1 MVGKGKLA
9 LVVRVSDVKGRDKRG
24 DRFISPELQIAGG
37 SGYARGRGF
46 GEFEVF
52 EDLNVSHTTPIADR
66 PGMSAALAKIEA
78 GELAGL
84 VVSSQDRLG
93 PVALTH
99 ELKAR
104 LLAAGAVLLV
114 PDNPA
119 AEVLDAKG
127 FAALPA
133 DLVAQIH
140 TAQREEIGLRW
151 HKARRS
157 AVEYGIHP
165 STLVPVGYRRNE
177 VEPKVSGKAERAKL
191 TPEQRWADPVRRQ
204 LVPSEQAPAILAL
217 FKLRAAKG
225 SWSECCK
232 LLEDAGVPNAKGQPE
247 WIHSSVQAIIRNPV
261 YKGWAH
267 LRSKGK
273 QDGDIVNEQAHQ
285 PIVDPLLWKAAQPKE
300 GKPRRTTDGSL
311 LSGLLRCACCGRTLT
326 PSTSARKGKVY
337 GYYRCRPRMVS
348 GPKCDAPA
356 SVPAAEVEALV
367 TRAFFDWMA
376 YRPVGPAPPDLAP
389 LEQAVALAKADE
401 AKWKE
406 AAVAGT
412 VAPEVVGPAYDAAK
426 ARREQAEKRLFEAR
440 QTAGLDD
447 ERLTLAE
454 RWGTMSVPE
463 RRRALQAF
471 EVVAYVERGRQP
483 VDERVTIELRGS
495 PAGDGWE
502 PDVEYTLPSDQELAE
517 QITAEFAAAGLNIPN
532 VAERIAAW
540 NAKYADAKIVI
551 EPIKLSDEDKAAA
564 EAIFGPLERTLRKRS
579 GRRSGRRRPPHEP
592 VADVRA
598 GPWRWRLQNW

>member
-1 MVGKGKLA
+1 MAGKGKLA
-9 LVVRVSDVKGRDKRG
+9 LVVRVSDVKGRDKKG

-46 GEFEVF
+46 EEFEVF
-52 EDLNVSHTTPIADR
+52 EDLNVSHTTSLDDR
-66 PGMSAALAKIEA
+66 PGMSSALARIEA

-140 TAQREEIGLRW
+140 TAQREEIGQRW
-151 HKARRS
+151 HKARRA

-165 STLVPVGYRRNE
+165 SAFVPVGYRRNE
-177 VEPKVSGKAERAKL
+177 VRPKVSGKAERGKL

-204 LVPSEQAPAILAL
+204 LVPSEHAPAILPL

-232 LLEDAGVPNAKGQPE
+232 LLEDAGVPNAKGKAE
-247 WIHSSVQAIIRNPV
+247 WLHSSVQAIIRNPV
-261 YKGWAH
+261 YRGWAH
-267 LRSKGK
+267 LLSKGK
-273 QDGDIVNEQAHQ
+273 QDGDIVNETAHQ

-300 GKPRRTTDGSL
+300 GKPRRTSDGSL
-311 LSGLLRCACCGRTLT
+311 LSGVLRCACCGRKLT
-326 PSTSARKGKVY
+326 PSTSTRKGKVY

-348 GPKCDAPA
+348 GPECDAPA

-389 LEQAVALAKADE
+389 FEQAVALAKADE

-406 AAVAGT
+406 AALAGT

-426 ARREQAEKRLFEAR
+426 ARREEAEKLLFEAR
-440 QTAGLDD
+440 QTDGLDE

-454 RWGTMSVPE
+454 RWGTLTVPE

-483 VDERVTIELRGS
+483 ADERVTIELRGS
-495 PAGDGWE
+495 PVADGWE
-502 PDVEYTLPSDQELAE
+502 PDVEYTLPSDEELAE
-517 QITAEFAAAGLNIPN
+517 RITAEFAAAGIVITN

-540 NAKYADAKIVI
+540 KAKYADVKIVI
-551 EPIKLSDEDKAAA
+551 KPIVLSEEDKVTE
-564 EAIFGPLERTLRKRS
+564 EAIFGPLERALRKRA
-579 GRRSGRRRPPHEP
+579 RQQAKRQPKAT
-592 VADVRA
+592 V
-598 GPWRWRLQNW
+598 

>member
-1 MVGKGKLA
+1 MAAKGKLA
-9 LVVRVSDVKGRDKRG
+9 LVVRVSDVKGRDKKG

-46 GEFEVF
+46 TEFEVF
-52 EDLNVSHTTPIADR
+52 EDLNVSHTTPLDSRA
-66 PGMSAALAKIEA
+66 GMSAALAKIEA
-78 GELAGL
+78 GKLAGL

-104 LLAAGAVLLV
+104 LLAAGAILLV

-165 STLVPVGYRRNE
+165 STLVPVGYRRND
-177 VEPKVSGKAERAKL
+177 VEPQVSGKAERAEL
-191 TPEQRWADPVRRQ
+191 APEQRWADPVKRQ
-204 LVPSEQAPAILAL
+204 LVPSEYAPVILAL

-232 LLEDAGVPNAKGQPE
+232 LLEDAGVPNAKAQPE
-247 WIHSSVQAIIRNPV
+247 WIHSSTQAIIRNPV
-261 YKGWAH
+261 YMGWAN
-267 LRSKGK
+267 LLSKGK
-273 QDGDIVNEQAHQ
+273 QDGDIINETAHQ

-300 GKPRRTTDGSL
+300 GKPRRTSDGSL
-311 LSGLLRCACCGRTLT
+311 LSGVLRCACCGRKLT
-326 PSTSARKGKVY
+326 PSTSTRKGKVY
-337 GYYRCRPRMVS
+337 AYYRCRPKMVT
-348 GPKCDAPA
+348 GPECDAPA

-367 TRAFFDWMA
+367 TRSFFDWMA
-376 YRPVGPAPPDLAP
+376 YRPVAPVPPDLAP
-389 LEQAVALAKADE
+389 LEQAVAMAKADE

-426 ARREQAEKRLFEAR
+426 ARREEAEKRLFEAR

-454 RWGTMSVPE
+454 RWGTMTIPE

-471 EVVAYVERGRQP
+471 EVVAYIERGRQL

-495 PAGDGWE
+495 PVSDGWE
-502 PDVEYTLPSDQELAE
+502 PDVDYTLPSDQELAE
-517 QITAEFAAAGLNIPN
+517 RITAEFAAAGIVITNM
-532 VAERIAAW
+532 AERIAAW
-540 NAKYADAKIVI
+540 NAKYADTKVVI
-551 EPIKLSDEDKAAA
+551 RPIKLSEEDKATAD
-564 EAIFGPLERTLRKRS
+564 AIFGVS
-579 GRRSGRRRPPHEP
+579 
-592 VADVRA
+592 A
-598 GPWRWRLQNW
+598 

>member
-1 MVGKGKLA
+1 MAKKVKLA
-9 LVVRVSDVKGRDKRG
+9 LVVRVSDVKGRDKNG

-46 GEFEVF
+46 AGFEVF
-52 EDLNVSHTTPIADR
+52 EDLNISHTTPLDDR

-78 GELAGL
+78 GKLAGL

-104 LLAAGAVLLV
+104 LLAAEAVLLV

-151 HKARRS
+151 HRARRS

-165 STLVPVGYRRNE
+165 STFVPVGYRRNE
-177 VEPKVSGKAERAKL
+177 VEPKVSGKAERGEL
-191 TPEQRWADPVRRQ
+191 TPEQRWSDPVKRQ
-204 LVPSEQAPAILAL
+204 LVPSEHAPAILAL

-225 SWSECCK
+225 SWSECCR
-232 LLEDAGVPNAKGQPE
+232 LVEEAGVPNAKGRPQ

-261 YKGWAH
+261 YKGWAY

-273 QDGDIVNEQAHQ
+273 QDGDIINETAHQ

-300 GKPRRTTDGSL
+300 GKPRRTSDGAL
-311 LSGLLRCACCGRTLT
+311 LSGVLRCACCGRKLT
-326 PSTSARKGKVY
+326 PSTSKQHS
-337 GYYRCRPRMVS
+337 YYRCRPRMVS
-348 GPKCDAPA
+348 GPECDAPA
-356 SVPAAEVEALV
+356 SVPAAEVEGLV

-376 YRPVGPAPPDLAP
+376 YRPVAPAPPDLAP
-389 LEQAVALAKADE
+389 LEQAAALAKADE

-426 ARREQAEKRLFEAR
+426 ARREQAEKQLFDAR

-454 RWGTMSVPE
+454 RWGTMTIPE
-463 RRRALQAF
+463 RRRALQAL

-483 VDERVTIELRGS
+483 ADERVTIELRGS
-495 PAGDGWE
+495 PVSDGWE

-517 QITAEFAAAGLNIPN
+517 KITAEFAAAGLNIPN

-540 NAKYADAKIVI
+540 KAKYADAKIVI
-551 EPIKLSDEDKAAA
+551 EPIKLSDEDEAAE
-564 EAIFGPLERTLRKRS
+564 EAIFGPLARALRKRA
-579 GRRSGRRRPPHEP
+579 RQPKQEP
-592 VADVRA
+592 KTAV
-598 GPWRWRLQNW
+598 

>member
-1 MVGKGKLA
+1 MTGHSWRGLMAGKGKLA

-24 DRFISPELQIAGG
+24 DRFISPELQVAAG

-52 EDLNVSHTTPIADR
+52 EDLTVSHTTPLDDR
-66 PGMSAALAKIEA
+66 PGMCAALVKIEA

-104 LLAAGAVLLV
+104 LLAAEAVLLV

-165 STLVPVGYRRNE
+165 SALVPVGYRRNE

-191 TPEQRWADPVRRQ
+191 TAAQRWADPVRRQ
-204 LVPSEQAPAILAL
+204 LVPSEHAPAILAL

-225 SWSECCK
+225 SWTECCK
-232 LLEDAGVPNAKGQPE
+232 LVEDAGVPNAAGQPV

-273 QDGDIVNEQAHQ
+273 QDGDIINETAHQ
-285 PIVDPLLWKAAQPKE
+285 PIVDPLLWKVAQPNE

-326 PSTSARKGKVY
+326 PSMSKQHR
-337 GYYRCRPRMVS
+337 YYRCRPRMVS
-348 GPKCDAPA
+348 GPACNAPA
-356 SVPAAEVEALV
+356 SVPAAEVEAIV
-367 TRAFFDWMA
+367 TRGFFAWLA
-376 YRPVGPAPPDLAP
+376 YRPVAPAPADLAP

-401 AKWKE
+401 VKWKE

-412 VAPEVVGPAYDAAK
+412 VAPELVGPAYDAAK
-426 ARREQAEKRLFEAR
+426 ARREQAEKLLFEAR

-454 RWGTMSVPE
+454 RWGTMTVAE

-471 EVVAYVERGRQP
+471 EVVAYVARGRQP

-495 PAGDGWE
+495 PVSDGWE
-502 PDVEYTLPSDQELAE
+502 PDLEYDDPSGEELAR
-517 QITAEFAAAGLNIPN
+517 
-532 VAERIAAW
+532 RIAAVHAINTDPDAAAEAAAW
-540 NAKYADAKIVI
+540 EAKYADAKVVI
-551 EPIKLSDEDKAAA
+551 EPLKLSDDDKKAGQAV
-564 EAIFGPLERTLRKRS
+564 FGPPERT
-579 GRRSGRRRPPHEP
+579 RRAREREARRQ
-592 VADVRA
+592 ATAA
-598 GPWRWRLQNW
+598 G

>member
-1 MVGKGKLA
+1 MAGMGKLA

-66 PGMSAALAKIEA
+66 PGMSAALAKVEA
-78 GELAGL
+78 GQLAGL

-104 LLAAGAVLLV
+104 LLAAEAVLLV

-165 STLVPVGYRRNE
+165 STLVPVGYRRNG
-177 VEPKVSGKAERAKL
+177 VEPTVSGKAERAKL
-191 TPEQRWADPVRRQ
+191 TPEKRWADPVRRQ
-204 LVPSEQAPAILAL
+204 LVPSEEAPVILAL

-267 LRSKGK
+267 LCSKGK
-273 QDGDIVNEQAHQ
+273 QDGDIINEQAHQ
-285 PIVDPLLWKAAQPKE
+285 PIVDPLLWKSAQPKP

-326 PSTSARKGKVY
+326 PSMSTQHS
-337 GYYRCRPRMVS
+337 YYRCRPRMVT
-348 GPKCDAPA
+348 GPTCDAPA
-356 SVPAAEVEALV
+356 SAPAGAIEALV
-367 TRAFFDWMA
+367 TRAFFDWLA
-376 YRPVGPAPPDLAP
+376 YRPVASAPPDLAR

-426 ARREQAEKRLFEAR
+426 ARREQAEKQLFETR

-454 RWGTMSVPE
+454 RWGKMSVSE

-471 EVVAYVERGRQP
+471 DVVAYVERGRQP
-483 VDERVTIELRGS
+483 LDERVTIELRGS
-495 PAGDGWE
+495 PTGDGWE
-502 PDVEYTLPSDQELAE
+502 PDVDYTLPSDQELAE

-551 EPIKLSDEDKAAA
+551 EPIKLSDEDNKAA
-564 EAIFGPLERTLRKRS
+564 EAIFGPLERTLRKRQ
-579 GRRSGRRRPPHEP
+579 REAKRK
-592 VADVRA
+592 AKTA
-598 GPWRWRLQNW
+598 T